1 MAESA
6 RESHAE
12 QPHTADKTIL
22 VVDDDYAVRTLTCR
36 ALAHEGYHVISA
48 ASGNEALR
56 IVQENR
62 DIDLLVTDVIMPG
75 ISGRELAVQIRRL
88 KPSLRV
94 LCLSGY
100 MQLEY
105 QKEGSEL
112 LPLPFLMK
120 PFTPTMLRSKV
131 REVLEAA

>member
-1 MAESA
+1 MAESPQK
-6 RESHAE
+6 SHPE
-12 QPHTADKTIL
+12 QPHTAGKTIL
-22 VVDDDYAVRTLTCR
+22 VVDDDSAVRTLTCR
-36 ALAHEGYHVISA
+36 ALAHEGYNVIA
-48 ASGNEALR
+48 ASSGNEALR
-56 IVQENR
+56 LVKELG

-88 KPSLRV
+88 RPSLRV

-112 LPLPFLMK
+112 PPLPFLMK
-120 PFTPTMLRSKV
+120 PFTPTTLRSKV